1 MPKAIQIQSLLG
13 GEKIN
18 RKQFLITTFHW
29 ISQNSVHRIS
39 SPSGHTIRKKK
50 RRLQTIKKNE
60 QKTDTNH
67 SIFFCLHY
75 KLHNPAHHSICVCV
89 CVCVQACVC
98 LISSGFK
105 SLMVQSEMY
114 VTIKQQK
121 NCALHNP
128 HWQNLQ
134 IP

>member
-1 MPKAIQIQSLLG
+1 MSKRQTQITASFSVSIISCITQ
-13 GEKIN
+13 
-18 RKQFLITTFHW
+18 LI
-29 ISQNSVHRIS
+29 IV
-39 SPSGHTIRKKK
+39 
-50 RRLQTIKKNE
+50 
-60 QKTDTNH
+60 
-67 SIFFCLHY
+67 Y
-75 KLHNPAHHSICVCV
+75 MCVCV
-89 CVCVQACVC
+89 CVCVC

-105 SLMVQSEMY
+105 TLMVQSEMY

>member
-1 MPKAIQIQSLLG
+1 MSKRQTQITASFSVSIISCITQ
-13 GEKIN
+13 
-18 RKQFLITTFHW
+18 LI
-29 ISQNSVHRIS
+29 IV
-39 SPSGHTIRKKK
+39 
-50 RRLQTIKKNE
+50 
-60 QKTDTNH
+60 
-67 SIFFCLHY
+67 Y
-75 KLHNPAHHSICVCV
+75 VCV
-89 CVCVQACVC
+89 CVCVHARVC

>member
-1 MPKAIQIQSLLG
+1 MSKRQTQITASFSVSIISCITQ
-13 GEKIN
+13 
-18 RKQFLITTFHW
+18 LI
-29 ISQNSVHRIS
+29 IV
-39 SPSGHTIRKKK
+39 
-50 RRLQTIKKNE
+50 
-60 QKTDTNH
+60 
-67 SIFFCLHY
+67 Y
-75 KLHNPAHHSICVCV
+75 VCVCV
-89 CVCVQACVC
+89 CVRVQACVC